1 MIAESTATQLALMHA
16 PLPFPKLVERIKGTG
31 GIPFAASLRATPSH
45 ASPGDFYTFEG
56 YVQLHQNDER
66 YSLRQTLA
74 VTEPTTFYGCLMVW
88 YPYGVSIVF
97 VTEAP

>member
-45 ASPGDFYTFEG
+45 ASPGE
-56 YVQLHQNDER
+56 VKLVNN
-66 YSLRQTLA
+66 A
-74 VTEPTTFYGCLMVW
+74 PEPQIGRAGFKGSF
-88 YPYGVSIVF
+88 P
-97 VTEAP
+97 